1 MEPQTETQEKTVVE
15 QVPDRQIQREQ
26 DVDARFEKIEAQL
39 ALQPTKDEF
48 EKMLGGLATKE
59 DIALFNTYAHRFT
72 LGVEIL
78 GTSSKWILGAVI
90 AVGGIAAGFIFIKNF
105 FVFALGVLGVAITR
119 VK

>member
-1 MEPQTETQEKTVVE
+1 METQTETQTKVVE
-15 QVPDRQIQREQ
+15 EQAPDRQLQYEKGVN
-26 DVDARFEKIEAQL
+26 DRFEAIEKQL
-39 ALQPTKDEF
+39 ALQPTKKEF
-48 EKMLGGLATKE
+48 SVMLAGLATKE

-105 FVFALGVLGVAITR
+105 FVFALGLLGVAITR